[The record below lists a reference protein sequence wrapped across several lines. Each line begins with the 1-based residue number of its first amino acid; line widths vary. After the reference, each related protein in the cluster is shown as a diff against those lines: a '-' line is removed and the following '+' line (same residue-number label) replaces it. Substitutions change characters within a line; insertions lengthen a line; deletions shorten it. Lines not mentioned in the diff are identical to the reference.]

1 MSEVTTPPV
10 PPSPETVHAVKAVLD
25 ARSGDIAAKQ
35 KRQVLLRV
43 GLGIVAFVV
52 LIAVVNV
59 LTRGNFFTAGNLT
72 NVLRQI
78 TYNAILAVGQTF
90 VIITA
95 GIDLS
100 VGSLIELTG
109 VVMAQ
114 FANATGLSGAV
125 LVIVTTIVGVL
136 VGAFAGLVNA
146 LPVVRLNLPPFIT
159 TLAMMLMARG
169 LAFKLSHGQPVP
181 LTSNAFNALGTDYA
195 LHDLLKPLG
204 LPGIPWAVLVM
215 LAVVIVF
222 AIVLGRTRFGR
233 YVLALGGNEEAARL
247 AGINVRLVKTF
258 VYVISGGCAGL
269 AGMLLMARF
278 SSGSPQTGIG
288 SELQSI
294 AAVVV
299 GGTSLMGG
307 RGSVIATFFGAL
319 LIGVLN
325 NVMNL
330 LNIESYT
337 QDIVLGAVILLAVMA
352 EEIRKRVF
360 AR

>member
-1 MSEVTTPPV
+1 LNASQ
-10 PPSPETVHAVKAVLD
+10 KA
-25 ARSGDIAAKQ
+25 G
-35 KRQVLLRV
+35 LRV
-43 GLGIVAFVV
+43 GIAIVSLLVIV
-52 LIAVVNV
+52 IVVNALSNGDF
-59 LTRGNFFTAGNLT
+59 LTPGNLT

-114 FANATGLSGAV
+114 FANASGLDGPL
-125 LVIVTTIVGVL
+125 LVIATTVVGVL
-136 VGAFAGLVNA
+136 VGCTAGLVNA

-169 LAFKLSHGQPVP
+169 LAFKLSHGQPVA
-181 LTSNAFNALGTDYA
+181 LNSSAFDSLGTGYA
-195 LHDLLKPLG
+195 LHDLLAPLG
-204 LPGIPWAVLVM
+204 LPGIPWAVTVM
-215 LAVVIVF
+215 LAVVVVF
-222 AIVLGRTRFGR
+222 AIVLNRTRFGR

-247 AGINVRLVKTF
+247 AGINVRVVKTF
-258 VYVISGGCAGL
+258 VYVISGGCAGM

-278 SSGSPQTGIG
+278 GSGSPNTGIG

-307 RGSVIATFFGAL
+307 RGSVVATFFGAL

-330 LNIESYT
+330 VNIESYT

-352 EEIRKRVF
+352 EEIRKRIF

>member
-1 MSEVTTPPV
+1 MTEPAAP
-10 PPSPETVHAVKAVLD
+10 VKAQLEAHADD
-25 ARSGDIAAKQ
+25 AQ
-35 KRQVLLRV
+35 KRKARN
-43 GLGIVAFVV
+43 GAIRAGIVALAFVV
-52 LIAVVNV
+52 LIVVVNV
-59 LTRGNFFTAGNLT
+59 LTAGNFFTAGNLT

-114 FANATGLSGAV
+114 FANASGLSGPL
-125 LVIVTTIVGVL
+125 LVIATTVVGVA
-136 VGAFAGLVNA
+136 VGCGAGLINA
-146 LPVVRLNLPPFIT
+146 FPVVRLNLPPFIT

-181 LTSNAFNALGTDYA
+181 LASDAFKPIGTDYA
-195 LHDLLKPLG
+195 LHGLLAPLG
-204 LPGIPWAVLVM
+204 LPGIPWAVIVM
-215 LAVVIVF
+215 LLVVAVF
-222 AIVLGRTRFGR
+222 GVLLTRTRYGR
-233 YVLALGGNEEAARL
+233 YVLAIGGNEEAARL
-247 AGINVRLVKTF
+247 AGINVWLVKTL
-258 VYVISGGCAGL
+258 VYVISGGCAAL

-307 RGSVIATFFGAL
+307 RGSVVNTFFGAL

-337 QDIVLGAVILLAVMA
+337 QDIVLGGVILLAVMA

-360 AR
+360 AK

>member
-1 MSEVTTPPV
+1 VAQASDVKATLEQHSEVVRRQNRRTL
-10 PPSPETVHAVKAVLD
+10 AL
-25 ARSGDIAAKQ
+25 RLGAAI
-35 KRQVLLRV
+35 V
-43 GLGIVAFVV
+43 GFVALMLVV
-52 LIAVVNV
+52 DV
-59 LTRGNFFTAGNLT
+59 LTHGNFLTPGNLT

-100 VGSLIELTG
+100 VGSMIELTG
-109 VVMAQ
+109 VVMAT
-114 FANATGLSGAV
+114 FANAMPFGGLA
-125 LVIVTTIVGVL
+125 LIVATLIVGL
-136 VGAFAGLVNA
+136 GVGCTAGFINA

-169 LAFKLSHGQPVP
+169 LAFKIAHGQPVP
-181 LTSNAFNALGTDYA
+181 LRSNAFDAMGIGYVLEGWLA
-195 LHDLLKPLG
+195 PLR
-204 LPGIPWAVLVM
+204 LPGIPIAVLWM
-215 LAVVIVF
+215 LAIVVIFGV
-222 AIVLGRTRFGR
+222 VLARTRFGR
-233 YVLALGGNEEAARL
+233 YVYAIGGNEEAARL
-247 AGINVRLVKTF
+247 AGINVVRTKTLV
-258 VYVISGGCAGL
+258 YMISGGCAAISGL
-269 AGMLLMARF
+269 LLMARF

-307 RGSVIATFFGAL
+307 RGAIIGTFLGAL

-330 LNIESYT
+330 IGIESYT
-337 QDIVLGAVILLAVMA
+337 QEIVLGLVIVLAVVLD
-352 EEIRKRVF
+352 ELRKRYLS
-360 AR
+360 R

>member
-1 MSEVTTPPV
+1 VSADPQEVQTT
-10 PPSPETVHAVKAVLD
+10 LD
-25 ARSGDIAAKQ
+25 SRSVAARAKRSQ
-35 KRQVLLRV
+35 RGLLRV
-43 GLGIVAFVV
+43 GGA
-52 LIAVVNV
+52 IAVLLVVVVVVNLLSGGDF
-59 LTRGNFFTAGNLT
+59 LTPENLT

-114 FANATGLSGAV
+114 FANASPLAGPLLVVATTG
-125 LVIVTTIVGVL
+125 VGVL
-136 VGAFAGLVNA
+136 VGCCAGLINA

-169 LAFKLSHGQPVP
+169 LAFKLSHGQPVA
-181 LTSNAFNALGTDYA
+181 LNSDAFDTLGTGYA
-195 LHDLLKPLG
+195 LHDQLAPLG
-204 LPGIPWAVLVM
+204 LPGIPWAVAVM

-222 AIVLGRTRFGR
+222 AVVLNRTRFGR

-247 AGINVRLVKTF
+247 AGINVRVAKTF
-258 VYVISGGCAGL
+258 VYVISGGCAGV

-278 SSGSPQTGIG
+278 SSGSPNTGIG

-307 RGSVIATFFGAL
+307 RGSVVASFFGAL

-325 NVMNL
+325 NVMDL

-352 EEIRKRVF
+352 EEIRKRIF

>member
-1 MSEVTTPPV
+1 MNPVETPPE
-10 PPSPETVHAVKAVLD
+10 STHEVKAALD
-25 ARSGDIAAKQ
+25 ERAGDAQAQK
-35 KRQVLLRV
+35 KRQVALRM
-43 GLGIVAFVV
+43 GIAVVAFIV
-52 LIAVVNV
+52 LIVVVNV
-59 LTRGNFFTAGNLT
+59 LTHGNFFTAGNLT

-100 VGSLIELTG
+100 VGSLIQLTG

-114 FANATGLSGAV
+114 FANASGLDGPL
-125 LVIVTTIVGVL
+125 LVIATTVVGSL
-136 VGAFAGLVNA
+136 AGCCAGLVNA

-181 LTSNAFNALGTDYA
+181 LKSNAFDALGTQYA
-195 LHDLLKPLG
+195 LHDLLAPLG
-204 LPGIPWAVLVM
+204 MPGIPWAVLVM
-215 LAVVIVF
+215 LVVVVVFAVV
-222 AIVLGRTRFGR
+222 LNRTRFGR

-247 AGINVRLVKTF
+247 AGINVGLVKTF
-258 VYVISGGCAGL
+258 VYVISGGCAAL

-278 SSGSPQTGIG
+278 ASGSPQTGVG

-307 RGSVIATFFGAL
+307 RGSVVATFFGAL

-337 QDIVLGAVILLAVMA
+337 QDIVLGAVILLAVIA

>member
-1 MSEVTTPPV
+1 MNETKSEV
-10 PPSPETVHAVKAVLD
+10 KAELTASADD
-25 ARSGDIAAKQ
+25 ARAKKRRQAALRTGIA
-35 KRQVLLRV
+35 V
-43 GLGIVAFVV
+43 VAFAALVV
-52 LIAVVNV
+52 LVNV
-59 LTRGNFFTAGNLT
+59 LTQGDFFTAGNLT

-100 VGSLIELTG
+100 VGSLIQLTG

-114 FANATGLSGAV
+114 FANASGLGGPL
-125 LVIVTTIVGVL
+125 LVIATTL
-136 VGAFAGLVNA
+136 VGIAVGCCAGLVNA
-146 LPVVRLNLPPFIT
+146 IPVVRLNLPPFIT

-169 LAFKLSHGQPVP
+169 LAFRLSHGQPIP
-181 LTSNAFNALGTDYA
+181 LKSDAFDALGTQYA
-195 LHDLLKPLG
+195 LHDLLAPLG
-204 LPGIPWAVLVM
+204 VPGIPWAVLVM

-222 AIVLGRTRFGR
+222 AIVLTRTRFGR
-233 YVLALGGNEEAARL
+233 YVLAIGGNEEAARL
-247 AGINVRLVKTF
+247 AGINVRLVKLF
-258 VYVISGGCAGL
+258 VYVISGGCAAL

-278 SSGSPQTGIG
+278 ASGSPQTGVG

-307 RGSVIATFFGAL
+307 RGSVVASFFGAL

>member
-1 MSEVTTPPV
+1 MNPVEPPIESV
-10 PPSPETVHAVKAVLD
+10 REVKAALD
-25 ARSGDIAAKQ
+25 ARAGDAQAKK
-35 KRQVLLRV
+35 KRQGVLRA
-43 GLGIVAFVV
+43 GIAVVAFVV
-52 LIAVVNV
+52 LIVVVNV
-59 LTRGNFFTAGNLT
+59 LTNGNFFTAGNLT

-100 VGSLIELTG
+100 VGSLIQLTG

-114 FANATGLSGAV
+114 FANASGLSGPV
-125 LVIVTTIVGVL
+125 LVIATTIVGIA
-136 VGAFAGLVNA
+136 VGCCAGLVNA

-169 LAFKLSHGQPVP
+169 LAFKLAHGQPVP
-181 LTSNAFNALGTDYA
+181 LKSNAFDALGTQYA
-195 LHDLLKPLG
+195 LHDLLAPLG
-204 LPGIPWAVLVM
+204 MPGIPWAVLVM
-215 LAVVIVF
+215 LAVVIAF
-222 AIVLGRTRFGR
+222 AIVLTRTRFGR
-233 YVLALGGNEEAARL
+233 YVLAIGGNEEAARL
-247 AGINVRLVKTF
+247 AGINVRLVKTM
-258 VYVISGGCAGL
+258 VYVISGGCAAL

-278 SSGSPQTGIG
+278 SSGSPQTGVG

-307 RGSVIATFFGAL
+307 RGSVVATFFGAL

-337 QDIVLGAVILLAVMA
+337 QDIVLGGVILLAVMA
-352 EEIRKRVF
+352 EEIRKRAF